1 MARAAFRFDLACR
14 ESGKVA
20 KGENFRGQVDEWFKK
35 VAERGSSL
43 MGPKWRRYEFTHT
56 CNVLKL
62 IRILYSYV
70 DQRLL
75 DDRSKFKGLTPGAAV
90 LTQEN

>member
-14 ESGKVA
+14 KSGKVA
-20 KGENFRGQVDEWFKK
+20 KGENFWGQVDEWFKK

-43 MGPKWRRYEFTHT
+43 MGPKWR
-56 CNVLKL
+56 
-62 IRILYSYV
+62 SYI

-75 DDRSKFKGLTPGAAV
+75 DDRSKFKGLTLGAAV